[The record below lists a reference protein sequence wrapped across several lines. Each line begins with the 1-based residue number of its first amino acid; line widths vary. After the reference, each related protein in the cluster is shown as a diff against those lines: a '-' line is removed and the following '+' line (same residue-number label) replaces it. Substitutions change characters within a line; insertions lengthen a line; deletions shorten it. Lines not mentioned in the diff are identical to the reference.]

1 MKVLIATHG
10 MMASGVVNTL
20 SLFTD
25 CNDIRYLNAYVDE
38 SDYTQQIVDFI
49 NQIDETETAI
59 IFTDIIGGSVNQKVV
74 AMKHRKNVKIITGF
88 NLALI
93 LEIIMSDATQDEQI
107 EVIIEQAR
115 EQMKLIKLDLLQDSN
130 DNEALFFE

>member
-74 AMKHRKNVKIITGF
+74 AMNHRKNVKIITGF

-115 EQMKLIKLDLLQDSN
+115 EQMKLIKQDLLQDSN
-130 DNEALFFE
+130 DN

>member
-74 AMKHRKNVKIITGF
+74 AMNHRKNVKIITGF

-130 DNEALFFE
+130 DNEALFF

>member
-74 AMKHRKNVKIITGF
+74 AMNHRKNVKIITGF

-93 LEIIMSDATQDEQI
+93 LEIIMADATQDEQI

>member
-1 MKVLIATHG
+1 M
-10 MMASGVVNTL
+10 N
-20 SLFTD
+20 
-25 CNDIRYLNAYVDE
+25 
-38 SDYTQQIVDFI
+38 
-49 NQIDETETAI
+49 
-59 IFTDIIGGSVNQKVV
+59 
-74 AMKHRKNVKIITGF
+74 HRKNVKIITGF

>member
-59 IFTDIIGGSVNQKVV
+59 IFTDIIGGSVNQKEV
-74 AMKHRKNVKIITGF
+74 AMNHRKNVKIITGF

>member
-59 IFTDIIGGSVNQKVV
+59 IFTDISGGSVKQKVV
-74 AMKHRKNVKIITGF
+74 AMNHRKNVKIITGF

>member
-25 CNDIRYLNAYVDE
+25 CNDIRYLNEYVDE

-74 AMKHRKNVKIITGF
+74 AMNHRKNVKIITGF

>member
-49 NQIDETETAI
+49 NQIDETETSI

-74 AMKHRKNVKIITGF
+74 AMNHRKNVKIITGF

>member
-59 IFTDIIGGSVNQKVV
+59 IFTDIIGGSVNQEVV
-74 AMKHRKNVKIITGF
+74 AMNHRKNVKIITGF

>member
-25 CNDIRYLNAYVDE
+25 CNDIRYLNASVDE

-74 AMKHRKNVKIITGF
+74 AMNHRKNVKIITGF

>member
-74 AMKHRKNVKIITGF
+74 AMNHRKNVKIITGF

>member
-74 AMKHRKNVKIITGF
+74 AMNHRK
-88 NLALI
+88 
-93 LEIIMSDATQDEQI
+93 MS
-107 EVIIEQAR
+107 R
-115 EQMKLIKLDLLQDSN
+115 LLQG
-130 DNEALFFE
+130 LIWH

>member
-1 MKVLIATHG
+1 MKALIATHG

-74 AMKHRKNVKIITGF
+74 AMNHRKNVKIITGF

>member
-74 AMKHRKNVKIITGF
+74 AMNHRKNVKIITGF
-88 NLALI
+88 NLNYYVRCN
-93 LEIIMSDATQDEQI
+93 TG
-107 EVIIEQAR
+107 
-115 EQMKLIKLDLLQDSN
+115 
-130 DNEALFFE
+130 

>member
-74 AMKHRKNVKIITGF
+74 AMNHRKNVKIITGF

-130 DNEALFFE
+130 NNEALFFE

>member
-74 AMKHRKNVKIITGF
+74 AMNHRKNVKIITGF

-115 EQMKLIKLDLLQDSN
+115 EQMKLIKLDLLQD
-130 DNEALFFE
+130 

>member
-25 CNDIRYLNAYVDE
+25 CNNIRYLNAYVDE

-74 AMKHRKNVKIITGF
+74 AMNHRKNVKIITGF

>member
-59 IFTDIIGGSVNQKVV
+59 IFTDIIGGSSCNESQK
-74 AMKHRKNVKIITGF
+74 KC
-88 NLALI
+88 
-93 LEIIMSDATQDEQI
+93 QDYYR
-107 EVIIEQAR
+107 V
-115 EQMKLIKLDLLQDSN
+115 
-130 DNEALFFE
+130 

>member
-1 MKVLIATHG
+1 M
-10 MMASGVVNTL
+10 
-20 SLFTD
+20 
-25 CNDIRYLNAYVDE
+25 
-38 SDYTQQIVDFI
+38 
-49 NQIDETETAI
+49 
-59 IFTDIIGGSVNQKVV
+59 
-74 AMKHRKNVKIITGF
+74 
-88 NLALI
+88 I

>member
-74 AMKHRKNVKIITGF
+74 AMNHRKNVKIITGF

-115 EQMKLIKLDLLQDSN
+115 EQRKLIKLDLLQDSN

>member
-1 MKVLIATHG
+1 

-74 AMKHRKNVKIITGF
+74 AMNHRKNVKIITGF

>member
-20 SLFTD
+20 RLFTD

-74 AMKHRKNVKIITGF
+74 AMNHRKNVKIITGF

>member
-25 CNDIRYLNAYVDE
+25 CNDIRYLKAYVDE

-74 AMKHRKNVKIITGF
+74 AMNHRKNVKIITGF

>member
-74 AMKHRKNVKIITGF
+74 AMNHRKNVKIITGF

-107 EVIIEQAR
+107 EAIIEQAR

>member
-59 IFTDIIGGSVNQKVV
+59 IFTDSIGGSVNQKVV
-74 AMKHRKNVKIITGF
+74 AMNHRKNVKIITGF

>member
-10 MMASGVVNTL
+10 MMASGVVNSL

-74 AMKHRKNVKIITGF
+74 AMNHRKNVKIITGF

>member
-1 MKVLIATHG
+1 M
-10 MMASGVVNTL
+10 
-20 SLFTD
+20 
-25 CNDIRYLNAYVDE
+25 DE

-74 AMKHRKNVKIITGF
+74 AMNHRKNVKIITGF

>member
-74 AMKHRKNVKIITGF
+74 AMNHRKNVKIITGF

-107 EVIIEQAR
+107 EVIIEQAS

>member
-25 CNDIRYLNAYVDE
+25 CSNISYLNAYVDE

-49 NQIDETETAI
+49 NQIADTETAI

-74 AMKHRKNVKIITGF
+74 AMNRRKNVKIITGF

-93 LEIIMSDATQDEQI
+93 LEIIMSNATQDEQI

-130 DNEALFFE
+130 DNEALFFD